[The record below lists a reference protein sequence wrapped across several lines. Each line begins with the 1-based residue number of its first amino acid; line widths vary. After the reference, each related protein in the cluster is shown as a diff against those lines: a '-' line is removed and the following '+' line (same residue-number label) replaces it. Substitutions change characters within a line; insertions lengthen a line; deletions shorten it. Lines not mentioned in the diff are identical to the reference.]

1 MCVPSLV
8 LPLFLVGLASK
19 PSFLVSPFHP
29 PPLCWMTPRGFFH
42 PFQPPTVVSSAY
54 RRPSLP
60 LVLVSIPPVPM
71 ILDHTPLALFFS
83 PVAYDTI
90 IIRPL
95 FLFSTASVFGFIP
108 KPLGYLPVIGFRSL
122 FLSWHLVRRIGPA
135 LSGALCLHCC
145 MIRLSDGSSSSE
157 LG

>member
-1 MCVPSLV
+1 
-8 LPLFLVGLASK
+8 
-19 PSFLVSPFHP
+19 
-29 PPLCWMTPRGFFH
+29 
-42 PFQPPTVVSSAY
+42 
-54 RRPSLP
+54 
-60 LVLVSIPPVPM
+60 M

-122 FLSWHLVRRIGPA
+122 FLSWHLVRRIGSA
-135 LSGALCLHCC
+135 LGGALLLHCC
-145 MIRLSDGSSSSE
+145 MVRLSDVLPL
-157 LG
+157 LGVGALG